1 MVAWRQFTFWMRF
14 SVQARAL
21 EMSFY
26 AICKLYALSHVHA
39 MFIGTSSALKDAQL
53 NNFQQIFDTCC
64 TEIASSQE
72 LDLTPQDVSGMLF

>member
-1 MVAWRQFTFWMRF
+1 MFDSELSSFAP
-14 SVQARAL
+14 
-21 EMSFY
+21 SFY
-26 AICKLYALSHVHA
+26 
-39 MFIGTSSALKDAQL
+39 TDAQL

>member
-1 MVAWRQFTFWMRF
+1 MQMICIVSRTRHVRF
-14 SVQARAL
+14 IVSVL
-21 EMSFY
+21 F
-26 AICKLYALSHVHA
+26 VHYPL
-39 MFIGTSSALKDAQL
+39 ILLTDAQL